1 MAQCKDDEIVAI
13 TKDGPR
19 TAKQERERIAKLRE
33 NAISAAKKLV
43 EDEPDKYDADML
55 DTVIEQLKEIPDDKL
70 DGYLVLGRQY
80 EKLCRQVEFDQS
92 EIQQIRETVISIFPD
107 ANEKQCE
114 KDDRSRD
121 DYMYGLGNGNA
132 VWVNKS
138 KPLFSDDGM
147 YNILCC
153 GSMLSMSPQ
162 NFNSL
167 DDLLRRLKSRL
178 ENLKNE

>member
-1 MAQCKDDEIVAI
+1 MAQCEDNEIVAI

-33 NAISAAKKLV
+33 GAISAAKKLV

-55 DTVIEQLKEIPDDKL
+55 DMVIEELKRIPDDKL
-70 DGYLVLGRQY
+70 DGYLILGRQY
-80 EKLCRQVEFDQS
+80 EKLCRQVEFDQN
-92 EIQQIRETVISIFPD
+92 EIQQVQEAVTSIFPD
-107 ANEKQCE
+107 ASEKQCE

-121 DYMYGLGNGNA
+121 DYMYGIGGGNA

-138 KPLFSDDGM
+138 KPLFSDQGM

-153 GSMLSMSPQ
+153 GGMLSCSPQ
-162 NFNSL
+162 NFHSF
-167 DDLLRRLKSRL
+167 DDLLRRLKSQL
-178 ENLKNE
+178 ENLKNK

>member
-1 MAQCKDDEIVAI
+1 MAQCEDDEIVAI

-33 NAISAAKKLV
+33 NAISMAKKLV

-55 DTVIEQLKEIPDDKL
+55 DTVIKELKGIPDDKL
-70 DGYLVLGRQY
+70 DGYLILGCQY
-80 EKLCRQVEFDQS
+80 EKLCCQVEFTPD
-92 EIQQIRETVISIFPD
+92 EIAQVKNTISGVFTITS
-107 ANEKQCE
+107 EKQCE

-121 DYMYGLGNGNA
+121 DYMYGIGAGNA

-138 KPLFSDDGM
+138 KPLFSDKGM

-153 GSMLSMSPQ
+153 GGAWSMSPQ

-167 DDLLRRLKSRL
+167 DDLLRQLKSRL

>member
-1 MAQCKDDEIVAI
+1 MAQREDDEIVAI
-13 TKDGPR
+13 GPNGPR

-33 NAISAAKKLV
+33 NAISTAKKLV
-43 EDEPDKYDADML
+43 EEQPDKYDADML
-55 DTVIEQLKEIPDDKL
+55 DTVIEELKGIPDDKL
-70 DGYLVLGRQY
+70 DAYLILGRQY

-92 EIQQIRETVISIFPD
+92 EIQQVRETVISIFPA

-121 DYMYGLGNGNA
+121 DYMYGIGGGNA

-138 KPLFSDDGM
+138 KPLFSDYGM

-153 GSMLSMSPQ
+153 GSAWSMSPQ

>member
-1 MAQCKDDEIVAI
+1 MNKDNDDEIVAI
-13 TKDGPR
+13 GPEGPR

-33 NAISAAKKLV
+33 NAISTAKKLV

-55 DTVIEQLKEIPDDKL
+55 DTVIEQLKGIPDDKL
-70 DGYLVLGRQY
+70 DAYLILGRQY

-92 EIQQIRETVISIFPD
+92 EIQQVRETVTGIFPD
-107 ANEKQCE
+107 ANENQCE

-121 DYMYGLGNGNA
+121 DYMYGLGNGRA

-138 KPLFSDDGM
+138 KPLFRDRGM

-153 GSMLSMSPQ
+153 GSMLSLSPQ
-162 NFNSL
+162 NFHSL
-167 DDLLRRLKSRL
+167 DDLLCRLKSQL
-178 ENLKNE
+178 ETLKNE

>member
-1 MAQCKDDEIVAI
+1 MNKDNDDEIVAI
-13 TKDGPR
+13 GLEGPR

-55 DTVIEQLKEIPDDKL
+55 DTVIEQLMGIPDDKL
-70 DGYLVLGRQY
+70 DAYLILGRQY

-92 EIQQIRETVISIFPD
+92 EIQQVRETVTGIFPD

-138 KPLFSDDGM
+138 KPLFRDQGM

-162 NFNSL
+162 NFHSL
-167 DDLLRRLKSRL
+167 DDLLCRLKSRL
-178 ENLKNE
+178 ETLKNK

>member
-1 MAQCKDDEIVAI
+1 MAQREDDEIVAI

-33 NAISAAKKLV
+33 DAISTAKKLV
-43 EDEPDKYDADML
+43 EEQPDKYDADML
-55 DTVIEQLKEIPDDKL
+55 DTVIEELKGIPDDKL
-70 DGYLVLGRQY
+70 DGYLILGRQY

-92 EIQQIRETVISIFPD
+92 EIQQVREVVTGIFPN
-107 ANEKQCE
+107 ASEKQCE
-114 KDDRSRD
+114 KDNRSRD
-121 DYMYGLGNGNA
+121 DYMFGIGAGNA

-153 GSMLSMSPQ
+153 GGMLSMSPQ
-162 NFNSL
+162 NFHTF
-167 DDLLRRLKSRL
+167 DDLLRRLKSQL
-178 ENLKNE
+178 ENLKNK

>member
-1 MAQCKDDEIVAI
+1 MNKDNDDEIVVI
-13 TKDGPR
+13 GPEGPR

-33 NAISAAKKLV
+33 NAISTAKKLV

-55 DTVIEQLKEIPDDKL
+55 DTVIEQLKGIPDDKL
-70 DGYLVLGRQY
+70 DAYLILGRQY

-92 EIQQIRETVISIFPD
+92 EIQQVRETVTGIFPD
-107 ANEKQCE
+107 ANENQCE

-121 DYMYGLGNGNA
+121 DYMYGLGNGRA

-138 KPLFSDDGM
+138 KPLFRDRGM

-153 GSMLSMSPQ
+153 GSMLSLSPQ
-162 NFNSL
+162 NFHSL
-167 DDLLRRLKSRL
+167 DDLLCRLKSQL
-178 ENLKNE
+178 ETLKNE